1 MTKKISAAEIK
12 KMLKAGNVVIG
23 TERTIK
29 NLKLGRIQKVLV
41 SSNCPAGAENDINY
55 YAELSGAE
63 LHKLDYPNDELSVIC
78 KKPFS
83 ISVLAFLKQQNST
96 NVR

>member
-1 MTKKISAAEIK
+1 MDKKINAAEIK
-12 KMLKAGNVVIG
+12 KMLKSGEIIIG

-29 NLKLGRIQKVLV
+29 SLKLGRVQKVLI
-41 SSNCPAGAENDINY
+41 SSNCQVSVEKDLNY
-55 YAELSGAE
+55 YASLSGAE

-83 ISVLAFLKQQNST
+83 ISVLAFLKGASK
-96 NVR
+96 

>member
-1 MTKKISAAEIK
+1 MAKKINAAEIK
-12 KMLKAGNVVIG
+12 KMLKAGNVLIG

-29 NLKLGRIQKVLV
+29 SLKLGRVQKVLV
-41 SSNCPAGAENDINY
+41 SSNCPAGVEKDINY
-55 YAELSGAE
+55 YAGLSGAE

-83 ISVLAFLKQQNST
+83 ISVLAFLKGASK
-96 NVR
+96 